1 MNVNVNTG
9 ARAHDVTITPVP
21 TRGYKGVCGCR
32 PRGARAFS
40 VWGNPKNLPRI
51 TLKSADLVA
60 ELPAPWTLQCE
71 LSTDMK

>member
-9 ARAHDVTITPVP
+9 AAHGHTDHTGTDA
-21 TRGYKGVCGCR
+21 GYKGVWGCR
-32 PRGARAFS
+32 PRGARSFS

>member
-1 MNVNVNTG
+1 MCVGVVPA
-9 ARAHDVTITPVP
+9 ARV
-21 TRGYKGVCGCR
+21 RFRFG
-32 PRGARAFS
+32 
-40 VWGNPKNLPRI
+40 GNPKNLPRI